1 VGAVVATLRAKV
13 AQAEKDAKAY
23 KARIRS
29 VETLERSKA
38 DLSDKVE
45 ALETR
50 LLASEG
56 AAAAHEATLEEM
68 RRRAVVAEAKAEALK
83 KELKRDIRDVAQE
96 RHSQAEI
103 LRRVSELE
111 GELQRA
117 LLGRATMERR
127 AEVCEAE
134 LVESLA
140 KLYTLEREKQGG
152 AAGGAGFGHDA
163 GYAEIRGVTRCGG
176 GLACVG
182 RGDPRGQC
190 GGCCRGGGARDEGLV
205 SGSPA
210 A

>member
-68 RRRAVVAEAKAEALK
+68 RRRAVVAEAKANP
-83 KELKRDIRDVAQE
+83 DGSFDVNV
-96 RHSQAEI
+96 R
-103 LRRVSELE
+103 E
-111 GELQRA
+111 GCAHGIWLYDA
-117 LLGRATMERR
+117 AGKSIK
-127 AEVCEAE
+127 
-134 LVESLA
+134 SLA
-140 KLYTLEREKQGG
+140 TYTIPVG
-152 AAGGAGFGHDA
+152 APSDI
-163 GYAEIRGVTRCGG
+163 EI
-176 GLACVG
+176 
-182 RGDPRGQC
+182 PI
-190 GGCCRGGGARDEGLV
+190 
-205 SGSPA
+205 
-210 A
+210 